1 MCVPCVFPK
10 EEKNQYTGIDGLC
23 FYACPIEGK
32 KKKNFLLACAA
43 VGRRVQPSDATDPV
57 HAAHCGLGELAG
69 TFTAMVSVPA
79 FFFAIFFCGGGN

>member
-1 MCVPCVFPK
+1 M
-10 EEKNQYTGIDGLC
+10 
-23 FYACPIEGK
+23 
-32 KKKNFLLACAA
+32 LACAA

-79 FFFAIFFCGGGN
+79 FFFAIFFLWRRQFKKKKKKKNTSSYRGRCSINFDIDEARLSAVL

>member
-1 MCVPCVFPK
+1 
-10 EEKNQYTGIDGLC
+10 
-23 FYACPIEGK
+23 
-32 KKKNFLLACAA
+32 

-79 FFFAIFFCGGGN
+79 FFFAIFFCGGGNLKKKKKKNTSSYRGRCSINFDIDEARLSAVL